1 MFSDAS
7 LRLDLHAA
15 QSPDEVLRL
24 FEGWGPDC
32 ATVMSP
38 VDTLQGLVER
48 IGASLRLR
56 WLTPRPEALRPLR
69 DADPATARQALVG
82 SLNCIHPNRLQ
93 VIGHPEL
100 VYLTDLGAPAYD
112 ETLRKLFA
120 GRPAAIIF
128 ADDITPEQVILT
140 LAADR
145 GTPVLSSPL
154 GDEDIIGRLRYFLT
168 HALAEMTLLHG
179 VFMEVLGT
187 GVLLVGDP
195 AIGKSELALD
205 LISRGH
211 RLIADDAPQFA
222 RVAPETLD
230 GTCPP
235 LLRDFLRS
243 AGWGCSISAPCSAR
257 ARCAQSRHLNLIIN
271 LKAMTPEELGRID
284 RLAGSLSAR
293 TCWGWPLPRSP
304 CRLPPGATWLSWWR
318 RRCAIRTCVSAAT
331 TPGWISSSVRPAP
344 WRTTSPRWAAGPD

>member
-1 MFSDAS
+1 
-7 LRLDLHAA
+7 
-15 QSPDEVLRL
+15 
-24 FEGWGPDC
+24 
-32 ATVMSP
+32 MSP

-69 DADPATARQALVG
+69 DTDPATARQALVG
-82 SLNCIHPNRLQ
+82 SLNCIHPSRLQ

-100 VYLTDLGAPAYD
+100 VYLADLGSTAHD

-154 GDEDIIGRLRYFLT
+154 GDEEIIGRLRYFLT

-179 VFMEVLGT
+179 VFMDVLGM

-222 RVAPETLD
+222 RVAPDTLD

-235 LLRDFLRS
+235 VLRDFLEVRGLGVLNIRAMFGES
-243 AGWGCSISAPCSAR
+243 AV
-257 ARCAQSRHLNLIIN
+257 AQSRHLNLIIN
-271 LKAMTPEELGRID
+271 LKAMTPEELGHID

-293 TCWGWPLPRSP
+293 TVLGVAIAEVTMPVA
-304 CRLPPGATWLSWWR
+304 PGRNL
-318 RRCAIRTCVSAAT
+318 AILVEAA
-331 TPGWISSSVRPAP
+331 VRNQNLRIRGYDAGVDFVERQAHAIADNVAP
-344 WRTTSPRWAAGPD
+344 VVEGHD

>member
-1 MFSDAS
+1 
-7 LRLDLHAA
+7 
-15 QSPDEVLRL
+15 
-24 FEGWGPDC
+24 
-32 ATVMSP
+32 MSP

-93 VIGHPEL
+93 VVGHPEL

-112 ETLRKLFA
+112 DTLRKLFA

-128 ADDITPEQVILT
+128 ADDITPEQVMLT

-168 HALAEMTLLHG
+168 HALAEMTVLHG
-179 VFMEVLGT
+179 VFMDVLGT

-222 RVAPETLD
+222 RVAPDTLD

-235 LLRDFLRS
+235 VLRDFLEVRGLGVLNIRAMFGES
-243 AGWGCSISAPCSAR
+243 AV
-257 ARCAQSRHLNLIIN
+257 AQSRHLNLIIS

-293 TCWGWPLPRSP
+293 DVLGVAVAEVTMPVA
-304 CRLPPGATWLSWWR
+304 PGRHL
-318 RRCAIRTCVSAAT
+318 AILVEAA
-331 TPGWISSSVRPAP
+331 VRNQNLRIRGYDAGVDFVE
-344 WRTTSPRWAAGPD
+344 RQGRAMADNVAALGAGPD

>member
-1 MFSDAS
+1 
-7 LRLDLHAA
+7 
-15 QSPDEVLRL
+15 
-24 FEGWGPDC
+24 
-32 ATVMSP
+32 MSP

-93 VIGHPEL
+93 VVGHPEL

-112 ETLRKLFA
+112 DTLRKLFA

-128 ADDITPEQVILT
+128 ADDITPEQVMLT

-168 HALAEMTLLHG
+168 HALAEMTVLHG
-179 VFMEVLGT
+179 VFMDVLGT

-222 RVAPETLD
+222 RVAPDTLD

-235 LLRDFLRS
+235 VLRDFLEVRGLGVLNIRAMFGES
-243 AGWGCSISAPCSAR
+243 AV
-257 ARCAQSRHLNLIIN
+257 AQSRHLNLIIS

-293 TCWGWPLPRSP
+293 DVLGVAVAEVTMPVA
-304 CRLPPGATWLSWWR
+304 PGRHLAILVEAAVR
-318 RRCAIRTCVSAAT
+318 NQNLRIRGYDAGVDFVERQGCAMADNVAAL
-331 TPGWISSSVRPAP
+331 G
-344 WRTTSPRWAAGPD
+344 AGPD